1 MSGGGRPN
9 SMEMHPKT
17 SNMLSNILLQQ
28 PPSGL
33 SCFRLRRWRRLRR
46 WGLEEGGGRTM
57 WFRFRRWRKWRRG
70 GGGGGGEG
78 GGGAPQINLEFSS
91 LTCILFVS
99 NIDLTPDVGATPT
112 SGFHIDLL
120 HCIVHLQQVYNVP
133 AMFIPIPLVE
143 DKHLHL
149 ILSRPIAL

>member
-1 MSGGGRPN
+1 
-9 SMEMHPKT
+9 
-17 SNMLSNILLQQ
+17 
-28 PPSGL
+28 
-33 SCFRLRRWRRLRR
+33 
-46 WGLEEGGGRTM
+46 M

-78 GGGAPQINLEFSS
+78 GGGAPPINLEFSS

-99 NIDLTPDVGATPT
+99 NIDPTPDVGATPT

-120 HCIVHLQQVYNVP
+120 HCIVHLQQIYNVP